1 MGFLR
6 PDLSQL
12 LRPFGQGARAEI
24 VRQGQT
30 FLALYRE
37 LDDNISYF
45 IDTPSDLVEVP

>member
-6 PDLSQL
+6 PELSQL
-12 LRPFGQGARAEI
+12 LRPFSQGARAEI

-30 FLALYRE
+30 FLAE